1 MSRKTRDPEMSKEK
15 KQAEQQPSIT
25 DFAVAEDQ
33 LAHLREV
40 QGETDEKH
48 HNPLWRLIDRALRY
62 REERIKQPV
71 RKKTYLWLCLL
82 GAFGAHR
89 FLCQAVD
96 HRGDLSAYLLDRVLF
111 CHDHHRLH
119 DRGADEGGRE
129 RRDLPVKELCR
140 PWPCR
145 KAGFCGAILSCSV

>member
-33 LAHLREV
+33 LAHLREAR
-40 QGETDEKH
+40 GETDEKH

-89 FLCQAVD
+89 FYAKQWITAVI
-96 HRGDLSAYLLDRVLF
+96 YLLTCWTGFSFAMTIIDFMIVVPMK
-111 CHDHHRLH
+111 
-119 DRGADEGGRE
+119 ADENGVIY
-129 RRDLPVKELCR
+129 L
-140 PWPCR
+140 
-145 KAGFCGAILSCSV
+145 